1 MFHEPKII
9 QSATGESKKMVKPI
23 DGIMSGALTSFQK
36 DAIEGVIADTSK
48 GVPKVAKMTSKVK
61 PSKTKKTIG
70 VVGFPGS
77 KM

>member
-9 QSATGESKKMVKPI
+9 QSASEDSKKMVKPI
-23 DGIMSGALTSFQK
+23 DGTMSGALTSFQK
-36 DAIEGVIADTSK
+36 DAMEGVIADTSK
-48 GVPKVAKMTSKVK
+48 GVPKVPKMTSKVK

-70 VVGFPGS
+70 VVGFAGS

>member
-9 QSATGESKKMVKPI
+9 QAASEKSKKMVKPI
-23 DGIMSGALTSFQK
+23 DGIMSGSLTSFQR
-36 DAIEGVIADTSK
+36 DAMEGVIADTSK
-48 GVPKVAKMTSKVK
+48 GVPEVRKMTSKVK